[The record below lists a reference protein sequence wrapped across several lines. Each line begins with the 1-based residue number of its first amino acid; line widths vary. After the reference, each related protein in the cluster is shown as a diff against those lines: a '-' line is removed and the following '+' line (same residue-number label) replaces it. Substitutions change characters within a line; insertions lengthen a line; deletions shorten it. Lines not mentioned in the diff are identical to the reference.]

1 MSMFLA
7 GVLTV
12 SHRTRQ
18 RPLRQAKLIQASD
31 YRSLAARDAVGL
43 AEKTFGLAS

>member
-7 GVLTV
+7 GVLSV
-12 SHRTRQ
+12 SHTTRQ
-18 RPLRQAKLIQASD
+18 RPLRQAKLIQAKIT
-31 YRSLAARDAVGL
+31 ARDAVGL